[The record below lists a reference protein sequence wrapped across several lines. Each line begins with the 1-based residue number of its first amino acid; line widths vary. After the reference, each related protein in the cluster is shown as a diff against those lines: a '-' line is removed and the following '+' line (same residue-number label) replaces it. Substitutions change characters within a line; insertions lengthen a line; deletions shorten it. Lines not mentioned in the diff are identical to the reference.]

1 MQKFAL
7 GIFFHIEGAF
17 DSTLCN
23 AVRTALEW
31 KIHRAVKNKFSN
43 GEENGMC

>member
-23 AVRTALEW
+23 ALEW
-31 KIHRAVKNKFSN
+31 KIHRAVKNKYSN